1 LQEYARNETKIIA
14 CATVAEELRQ
24 LGVGEGDL
32 ITLDFGLHAEP
43 DKLRETLQAEIKAV
57 KGEADILL
65 GYGLCSYAVVG
76 LVSYSHRLVIPKVDD
91 CIALFLGSREEH
103 LRRLAEEPGTYYLTK
118 GWVEAADSTI
128 SELNRLV
135 ERYGEK
141 KAFLVAKLML
151 ANYKRVALINTGNYR
166 MEQYRDFARGMA
178 EIFELRFEEIPG
190 SNRMLLKMLQGE
202 WDGEFLVIDPGIEV
216 PLADFLNEAQAGARS
231 QSES

>member
-1 LQEYARNETKIIA
+1 LQESAGKERRILA
-14 CATVAEELRQ
+14 CATVAEELRR
-24 LGVGEGDL
+24 LGVSEDNL
-32 ITLDFGLHAEP
+32 TTLEFGLHADP
-43 DKLRETLQAEIKAV
+43 DKLREQLQSRIDTVE
-57 KGEADILL
+57 GDADILL

-76 LVSYSHRLVIPKVDD
+76 LVSRSHRLVIPRVDD
-91 CIALFLGSREEH
+91 CIALFLGSKQEH

-128 SELNRLV
+128 SELSRLV

-166 MEQYRDFARGMA
+166 MNQYRDFARGMA

-190 SNRMLLKMLQGE
+190 SNRLLLKMLQAE
-202 WDGEFLVIDPGIEV
+202 WDGEFMVVDPGSEV
-216 PLADFLNEAQAGARS
+216 TLSDFL
-231 QSES
+231 ES